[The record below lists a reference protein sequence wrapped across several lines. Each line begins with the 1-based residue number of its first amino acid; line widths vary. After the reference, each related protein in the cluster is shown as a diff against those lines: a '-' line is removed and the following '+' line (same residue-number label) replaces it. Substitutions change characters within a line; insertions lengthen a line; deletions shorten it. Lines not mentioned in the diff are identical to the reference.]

1 MNKESSTVITS
12 EDTSLAVLLIL
23 KTNYEKLKKA
33 RTFQCI
39 TILDEYILSA
49 YNYWQSLK
57 IRFIAE
63 R

>member
-23 KTNYEKLKKA
+23 KTNYEKLKKV